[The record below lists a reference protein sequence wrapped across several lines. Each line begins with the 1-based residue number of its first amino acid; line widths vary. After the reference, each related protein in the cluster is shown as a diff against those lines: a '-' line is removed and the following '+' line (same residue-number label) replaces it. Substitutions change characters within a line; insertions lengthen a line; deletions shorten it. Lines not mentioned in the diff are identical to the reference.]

1 MAGAEQYDPLGAF
14 ALSLLMPFLSVAS
27 LRKAVRDANSAYRN
41 GEPKMSDAV
50 YDQLLAQLRE
60 VAPHAPELDSDAVAL
75 LSLGTQEFEDW
86 YSSLPSR
93 STLVVQPKIDGCSL
107 ALRYTDGRLSAAW
120 TRSGRCAMPTAM
132 LVPSIPRNIM
142 APGVVEIHGELYGVD
157 FASSQ
162 KAAAKSL
169 NKRPSGDGLLFSAYR
184 LVGATGSEC
193 STMVQLRKFRFD
205 VPDTLVCT
213 APSQARELHQKWI
226 DGKLFGSWP
235 TDGIVV
241 KVSDHALQEEL
252 GHNTQVPHW
261 ALAMKRYG

>member
-1 MAGAEQYDPLGAF
+1 
-14 ALSLLMPFLSVAS
+14 
-27 LRKAVRDANSAYRN
+27 
-41 GEPKMSDAV
+41 
-50 YDQLLAQLRE
+50 
-60 VAPHAPELDSDAVAL
+60 
-75 LSLGTQEFEDW
+75 
-86 YSSLPSR
+86 
-93 STLVVQPKIDGCSL
+93 
-107 ALRYTDGRLSAAW
+107 
-120 TRSGRCAMPTAM
+120 M

-193 STMVQLRKFRFD
+193 STMVQLRKFGFD
-205 VPDTLVCT
+205 VPDMLVCT
-213 APSQARELHQKWI
+213 SPEEVRSLHQKWI
-226 DGKLFGSWP
+226 DRELFNGWP

-241 KVSDHALQEEL
+241 KESDHALQHEL

>member
-14 ALSLLMPFLSVAS
+14 ALSLLLPFMSVAS

-41 GEPKMSDAV
+41 GEPTMSDLA

-75 LSLGTQEFEDW
+75 LSLGTQPFEDW
-86 YSSLPSR
+86 YSSLPSG

-107 ALRYTDGRLSAAW
+107 ALRYTDGQLSAAW
-120 TRSGRCAMPTAM
+120 ARSGRCAMAAAM
-132 LVPSIPRNIM
+132 LVPSIPRTIAM
-142 APGVVEIHGELYGVD
+142 PGVVEIHGELYGMD

-169 NKRPSGDGLLFSAYR
+169 NRRPSGDGLLFSAYR
-184 LVGATGSEC
+184 FVGSTGTEC
-193 STMVQLRKFRFD
+193 STMMQLRKLRFD

-213 APSQARELHQKWI
+213 APDQVRSLHQKWI
-226 DGKLFGSWP
+226 DSQLFDSWP

-241 KVSDHALQEEL
+241 KVSDHALQQEL